1 MDRGLPP
8 SRFPTKNPCPWKGAG
23 AGANR
28 GFGLLGVGDAPVG
41 EGAAAFAHE
50 FLAAGVVVLAAV
62 GQFNAGLR
70 SGWSCCMGMASIEKC
85 SHWMFL
91 EEIQVPV
98 PWLGASAPPQEGVN
112 VL

>member
-1 MDRGLPP
+1 M
-8 SRFPTKNPCPWKGAG
+8 
-23 AGANR
+23 
-28 GFGLLGVGDAPVG
+28 FGLLGVGDAPVG
-41 EGAAAFAHE
+41 EGAAAFANK

-62 GQFNAGLR
+62 GQFNAGFGR
-70 SGWSCCMGMASIEKC
+70 DWSCCVGVASIEKC

-91 EEIQVPV
+91 EEIQVLV